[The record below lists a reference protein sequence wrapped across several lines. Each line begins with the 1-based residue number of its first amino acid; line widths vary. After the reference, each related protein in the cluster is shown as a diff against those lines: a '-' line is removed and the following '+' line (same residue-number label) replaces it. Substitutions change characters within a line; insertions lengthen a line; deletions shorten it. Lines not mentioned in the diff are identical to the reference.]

1 MKKLMIAAAIVCAA
15 VASQASSVVWSY
27 TAARLNDGT
36 GKSTA
41 YCTATANA
49 YLVLASD
56 LGRAEALADLVKAG
70 SVASYES
77 TLASAAL
84 DSTKLASSKIIQK
97 TLKDQSVTGADKAYF
112 VVFDGDK
119 MFISDEMLR
128 SGYSSQE
135 DKSTFTF
142 STTNTKAGGMAS
154 PTLAA
159 NGLSSANNG
168 AGWYTAVPEPTS
180 GLLLLLGVAGLALR
194 RRRA

>member
-77 TLASAAL
+77 TLAAAAL
-84 DSTKLASSKIIQK
+84 DSTQMSSSKINAK
-97 TLKDQSVTGADKAYF
+97 SKDNYSLASATEKAYF

-119 MFISDEMLR
+119 MFISDEMTR
-128 SGYSSQE
+128 SMYDSVS
-135 DKSTFTF
+135 DMSTFTF
-142 STTNTKAGGMAS
+142 ASTNTKNGGK
-154 PTLAA
+154 TLNLAA
-159 NGLSSANNG
+159 NGLSTANNG
-168 AGWYTAVPEPTS
+168 AGWYNVPEPTS